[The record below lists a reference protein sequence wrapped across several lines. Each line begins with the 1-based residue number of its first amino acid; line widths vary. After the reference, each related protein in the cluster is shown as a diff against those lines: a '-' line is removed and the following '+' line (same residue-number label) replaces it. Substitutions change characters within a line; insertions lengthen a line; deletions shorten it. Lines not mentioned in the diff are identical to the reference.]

1 RSPPRWIRPAP
12 ARLSAPAPF
21 PAPGGSA
28 PGRAE
33 RCGYG
38 GEGTVPRQDG
48 WDGAPFQMVTMDQ
61 LVPKDYFLRR
71 IDEAVDFSFIRE
83 MVRPLYSNTGR
94 PSLDPEVALRMFVLG
109 ALLGIPESRL
119 CSEISPHA
127 GYRWFC
133 GLTFNDPLPH
143 RSTLTK
149 LRRERWGPSG
159 AFDKAMERVFK
170 QCAESGVLER
180 VKGELEEERA
190 KVAR

>member
-1 RSPPRWIRPAP
+1 M
-12 ARLSAPAPF
+12 
-21 PAPGGSA
+21 
-28 PGRAE
+28 
-33 RCGYG
+33 
-38 GEGTVPRQDG
+38 PRQDG

-159 AFDKAMERVFK
+159 AFGKAMERVFK

-190 KVAR
+190 KVARRLAAEGGRFRPPLTLAEYYQRLEEEDALEAGDPAQGPGG